1 MILNKMKKQVN
12 IVIDMNKT
20 QEEVWQQMEEAYA
33 VLHKLG
39 QRKPWYKRLFSWF

>member
-1 MILNKMKKQVN
+1 MKKQVN

-33 VLHKLG
+33 VLHKIG
-39 QRKPWYKRLFSWF
+39 QRKPWDKRLFSLF